1 MKEHLLQINQENRD
15 PLQAL
20 NHAREYLQAR
30 MLLLL
35 QRAGAMIPLAF
46 QGGTAL
52 RFLYGL
58 RRFSED
64 LDFSLEKKGKGYDLK
79 EYMRIIQRDLT
90 HEGYR
95 IDVRLNE
102 QKSVHSALVKFKG
115 LPYELG
121 WSMLPDENLSIKI
134 EVDSNPPQGA
144 NLKTTLI
151 RRFEMLQLQHHDK
164 ASLLAGKLHALLQ
177 RGHTKGRDLYD
188 LMWYLAD
195 KSWPEPNLPLLRNAL
210 RQTGYQAA
218 MPDEKNWKEVIRA
231 KMEIIDWGAA
241 VRDVRPFLEDPREA
255 ELLTKK
261 NLVDLLDK
269 K

>member
-1 MKEHLLQINQENRD
+1 MKEHLLQVVQENRD

-20 NHAREYLQAR
+20 NRAREYLQAR
-30 MLLLL
+30 LLLLL

-79 EYMRIIQRDLT
+79 ETMRIIQRDLT
-90 HEGYR
+90 YEGYNTD
-95 IDVRLNE
+95 IKLND
-102 QKSVHSALVKFKG
+102 QKAVHSAMVKFKG
-115 LPYELG
+115 LPYEMGL
-121 WSMLPDENLSIKI
+121 SMLPDENLSIKI
-134 EVDSNPPQGA
+134 EVDSNPPRGA
-144 NLKTTLI
+144 KLETTLI

-164 ASLLAGKLHALLQ
+164 ASLLAGKLHAFLQ

-188 LMWYLAD
+188 LLWYFSD
-195 KSWPEPNLPLLRNAL
+195 KSWPTPNLPLLRNAL

-218 MPDEKNWKEVIRA
+218 IPDKNNWKDMIRA
-231 KMEIIDWGAA
+231 KLESIDWGSAA
-241 VRDVRPFLEDPREA
+241 RDVQPFLEDAREV
-255 ELLTKK
+255 ELLTRK

>member
-1 MKEHLLQINQENRD
+1 MKEHLIQIIQENRD

-30 MLLLL
+30 LLLLL
-35 QRAGAMIPLAF
+35 QRAGGMVPLAF

-79 EYMRIIQRDLT
+79 EYLRIIQRDLT
-90 HEGYR
+90 YEGYSTD
-95 IDVRLNE
+95 IKLNN
-102 QKSVHSALVKFKG
+102 QKAVHSAMVRFKG

-121 WSMLPDENLSIKI
+121 LSMLPDENLSIKI
-134 EVDSNPPQGA
+134 EVDSNPPRGA
-144 NLKTTLI
+144 KLETTLI
-151 RRFEMLQLQHHDK
+151 RRFELLQLQHHDK
-164 ASLLAGKLHALLQ
+164 ASLLAGKLHAFLQ

-188 LMWYLAD
+188 LMWYFSD
-195 KSWPEPNLPLLRNAL
+195 KSWPDPNLSLLRNAL
-210 RQTGYQAA
+210 HQTGYQAA
-218 MPDEKNWKEVIRA
+218 MPDEKNWKEMVRI
-231 KMEIIDWGAA
+231 KMDAIDWAAA
-241 VRDVRPFLEDPREA
+241 VRDVQPFLEDARER